1 MKNITR
7 CIISLVLCLCMVC
20 PFAAVGAFAADD
32 VEELTATFKLEKL
45 EETTEA
51 VSLKLS
57 LIEGRVLCFDALL
70 KVDEDDFE
78 CKSITF
84 SDEIKAFFEKNSD
97 GEFVA
102 NAETLMISVVNTE
115 ELSTPVSIA
124 TFNFK
129 KNENEGI
136 TSEDFSVEFTACYC
150 KNEVEGELPVA
161 CIVDN
166 AIAQTHSHVST
177 GDWVKTADPTCKKV
191 GTEVKYCGEC
201 GEIAESHDIKCLPH
215 TEATEHKDADCT
227 NEGYDRVYC
236 SVCEDEISKTIIP
249 KLNHSSTRKDIQLA
263 SCTEDGYIKTICE
276 LCGDTLDTTELVHQG
291 HKYVRDVKNATCT
304 EDGYIKFVCSMCKDI
319 GNQTTIAH
327 AGHAWGAY
335 KVMKE
340 ATYSSKGVERAE
352 CGICGEFLERE
363 IPIIVVPVTE
373 LAIIPEEDF
382 TLNYNGKDRLQVAV
396 YPEEAIYTAEI
407 VWKSTNPDVV
417 SIDENGNIT
426 AKKVGATTIIATT
439 ADGTIKASRRITVQY
454 STLQWIIVYLLF
466 GWLWYL

>member
-1 MKNITR
+1 M

-32 VEELTATFKLEKL
+32 GEEELTATFKLEKL

-57 LIEGRVLCFDALL
+57 LTEGRVLCFDAVL
-70 KVDEDDFE
+70 KADEEDFE
-78 CKSITF
+78 CMGITF
-84 SDEIKAFFEKNSD
+84 SDEIKAFFEENTD
-97 GEFVA
+97 GELVA
-102 NAETLMISVVNTE
+102 NAETLMISAVNTV

-124 TFNFK
+124 TFSFK
-129 KNENEGI
+129 KNESDGI
-136 TSEDFSVEFTACYC
+136 TAEDFDVEFTACYC
-150 KNEVEGELPVA
+150 KNDVEGEDELPVV

-166 AIAQTHSHVST
+166 AIAQTHTHVST
-177 GDWVKTADPTCKKV
+177 GDWVKTADATCKKA
-191 GTEVKYCGEC
+191 GTKVKYCGEC
-201 GEIAESHDIKCLPH
+201 GEISESQDIDRLPH
-215 TEATEHKDADCT
+215 TEATEHEDANCT
-227 NEGYDRVYC
+227 NDGYDRVYC
-236 SVCEDEISKTIIP
+236 SVCGEEISKTIIP
-249 KLNHSSTRKDIQLA
+249 KLNHNETGKDVHLA
-263 SCTEDGYIKTICE
+263 SCTEDGYINTVCK
-276 LCGDTLDTTELVHQG
+276 LCGDVLETTVLKHQG

-304 EDGYIKFVCSMCKDI
+304 EDGYIKFVCSVCNDI

-327 AGHAWGAY
+327 VGHAWGAY
-335 KVMKE
+335 KVVKE

-352 CGICGEFLERE
+352 CSICGAFLERE
-363 IPIIVVPVTE
+363 IPMIVVPVTE
-373 LAIIPEEDF
+373 LVIIPEEDF

-426 AKKVGATTIIATT
+426 AKKVGAATIIATT
-439 ADGTIKASRRITVQY
+439 ADGTVKASRRITVQY